1 MTLLLPFRVETVEHQ
16 SNVEVSIPFPLQNSA
31 QEMSDAIHILI
42 SKHSAFDASPEFDSP
57 ILAGCETEHLP
68 HRYQSDS
75 LCKAYTLRK
84 NKELCKNYTQIMRNS
99 IPVCAA
105 SPPVLAEL
113 Y

>member
-68 HRYQSDS
+68 YRYQSDS
-75 LCKAYTLRK
+75 LCKTYTLWK
-84 NKELCKNYTQIMRNS
+84 IKHCSKTTLK
-99 IPVCAA
+99 
-105 SPPVLAEL
+105 
-113 Y
+113 